1 MPENVVNII
10 IFALLLLIV
19 ILFALYRRH
28 KSKKERI
35 SEETFLE
42 EKSLEKKRRLSISD
56 EEKNAIYKEVMK
68 ERDLFLKDAE
78 AKYDCA
84 FHPFD
89 DFTYISENKTSPR
102 LIKKNIGFYRI
113 PKKTEKIAAFFFKND
128 MEYEKINAITLNIN
142 GTVSRRFEGFKEY
155 MKARYFDIKEG
166 DLITI
171 EIEIDKDK
179 DFVLNSFGVLVLKSK
194 ENN

>member
-1 MPENVVNII
+1 
-10 IFALLLLIV
+10 
-19 ILFALYRRH
+19 
-28 KSKKERI
+28 
-35 SEETFLE
+35 
-42 EKSLEKKRRLSISD
+42 
-56 EEKNAIYKEVMK
+56 
-68 ERDLFLKDAE
+68 
-78 AKYDCA
+78 
-84 FHPFD
+84 
-89 DFTYISENKTSPR
+89 
-102 LIKKNIGFYRI
+102 
-113 PKKTEKIAAFFFKND
+113 

-171 EIEIDKDK
+171 EIEIDEDK